1 MQEKFG
7 KEKFNIIPDSYILPD
22 EFADFYSHFHS
33 LRSKDKNNMW
43 IIKPQNSSQGKGIY
57 IIDDISEVPIDENC
71 IISRYVSNPF
81 LINGLK
87 FDLRIYVCVTS
98 MDPWRIYVY
107 NEGLVRFAS
116 EVFDSSLSK
125 NAKFAHLTN
134 YSINKKNE
142 KY

>member
-1 MQEKFG
+1 M
-7 KEKFNIIPDSYILPD
+7 
-22 EFADFYSHFHS
+22 
-33 LRSKDKNNMW
+33 
-43 IIKPQNSSQGKGIY
+43 
-57 IIDDISEVPIDENC
+57 PIDEAC

-116 EVFDSSLSK
+116 EQYDVSLGK
-125 NAKFAHLTN
+125 GAKYAHLTN

-142 KY
+142 KYINNASPELDDCGHKWSLQALTRHLEQIGIDMNLLWSRIYDVILKSLMCVDGHIQQ